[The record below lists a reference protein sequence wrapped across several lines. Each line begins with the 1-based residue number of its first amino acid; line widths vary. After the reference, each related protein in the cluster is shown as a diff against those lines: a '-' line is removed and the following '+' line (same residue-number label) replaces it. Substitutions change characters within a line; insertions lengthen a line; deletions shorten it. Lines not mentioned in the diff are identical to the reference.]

1 MFPFPLLPPKDTTI
15 EFVGWY
21 FSASGGAVSSKTVS
35 FSGNLTGGIDT
46 SPRAGDLVVAIAA
59 ATTAGDTALGV
70 STSGYTSISELYY
83 NNGADANL
91 EASWK
96 IMGDTPDTT
105 VDITCSPAENL
116 VGAVA
121 VWRFV
126 DSATPLGGVTPTTA
140 ASITGR
146 PNPAAITPT
155 TPGSTVAVVAMC
167 AGNGSSTAMTSPD
180 LENFQ
185 EDGGTFTRI
194 AVGEI
199 ARWASGAVNPGA
211 FTAGST
217 DVNDSYAAIT
227 FVIKPQ

>member
-1 MFPFPLLPPKDTTI
+1 M
-15 EFVGWY
+15 GW
-21 FSASGGAVSSKTVS
+21 FRDPGSGSVTSRTVS
-35 FSGNLTGGIDT
+35 YDGNLTGGID
-46 SPRAGDLVVAIAA
+46 SSVQPGDLVLAIAA
-59 ATTAGDTALGV
+59 ATTSADVALGI
-70 STSGYTSISELYY
+70 SSGGWTSISELYY
-83 NNGADANL
+83 DSGADANL
-91 EASWK
+91 EISWK
-96 IMGDTPDTT
+96 LMGETPDTE
-105 VDITCSPAENL
+105 VVITSSPSSTL
-116 VGAVA
+116 QGGVA

-126 DSATPLGGVTPTTA
+126 DRATPLDGVTATTA
-140 ASITGR
+140 TSITGR

-199 ARWASGAVNPGA
+199 ARWTSGAVNPGA
-211 FTAGST
+211 FTAGSI